1 MSYLSRDNHL
11 EGNMY
16 KCSMLSMPSHLIC
29 KFLVFFTFF
38 YVHGREC
45 DDAGPDD
52 VPLDSESGLLSDG
65 IEL

>member
-1 MSYLSRDNHL
+1 MLYLIRKNHL

-16 KCSMLSMPSHLIC
+16 KWSMLSMPSHLIC

-45 DDAGPDD
+45 DDAGSDD
-52 VPLDSESGLLSDG
+52 APLDSES
-65 IEL
+65 EL